1 MDNLKPNLNNSS
13 GSTTVDSANLKPD
26 IYSGLNLLS
35 ESETKSLVQF
45 LKETVDKM
53 NRDNNVAPVHS

>member
-13 GSTTVDSANLKPD
+13 GSTTAGSANLKPD

-35 ESETKSLVQF
+35 ESETKSLAQF
-45 LKETVDKM
+45 LKDTVDKM
-53 NRDNNVAPVHS
+53 NRDNNVAPVHA